1 MASPMT
7 KTDHY
12 VSRADGK
19 VYYAKM
25 GQGEPLLLL
34 HPAGISG
41 WSWRKVID
49 NFAQHYTC
57 YNVDLPGYDHS
68 DIPPRQFSTE
78 DYLQA
83 ILDVMDSAGISQ
95 TSILGS
101 HTGAMISV
109 IMAAMHPQRVMRM
122 VLDGVPYWN
131 KEAGR
136 VYFEKHVSAGFTD
149 TTSFDRPVFPL
160 TTWEEASADN
170 PNLTHERWEKGEEI
184 KQKSRYW
191 SRLTFESIC
200 AFDMT
205 VIGPKVKTS
214 SLILHGDGERI
225 RFSEK
230 EAEKGIAGTTLK
242 VIEGSP
248 GPVHEHQPEVFTK
261 LALDFLLDHS

>member
-1 MASPMT
+1 MFPLDLLNPASVCDASLDLL
-7 KTDHY
+7 KI
-12 VSRADGK
+12 ADDGGILEQS
-19 VYYAKM
+19 AHIM
-25 GQGEPLLLL
+25 GAHARYL
-34 HPAGISG
+34 
-41 WSWRKVID
+41 
-49 NFAQHYTC
+49 
-57 YNVDLPGYDHS
+57 VDLPSMKGLPKGITTSQNHTPVKAS
-68 DIPPRQFSTE
+68 LKN
-78 DYLQA
+78 LQ
-83 ILDVMDSAGISQ
+83 IHVLEQG
-95 TSILGS
+95 
-101 HTGAMISV
+101 

-149 TTSFDRPVFPL
+149 TTSFDRSVFPL

-205 VIGPKVKTS
+205 AIGPKVKAS